1 MGGTSTSSSTQQS
14 STSPWATGQTAVNG
28 LMGQLSP
35 LIANSGLNSAE
46 SGAINQLTQNAS
58 VGNPYASSIGALATN
73 ELAGGGATAQAPA
86 LQQGLSTLQSE
97 LNPYASGSMIGNNS
111 ALQGQLNAINTGVT
125 NQVNSE
131 FAGSGRLGS
140 PGNSEA
146 LGLGIAQGDAPVI
159 ANQYNQDVANQLSA
173 ANALYGAQNTT
184 SGALT
189 GLNQQVLS
197 NQQQGVTTAQ
207 DALTAQNYGPLAI
220 LAAQQE
226 GQSIPAQNLGLL
238 AQIGIPIAGLGTNST
253 GSATGTQTESGAQQ
267 FQQIAGGLG
276 SLLGSGGLFGSGSS
290 GSAIP
295 GSAGPTSLGG
305 APLTGSNG
313 NGLFSFL
320 NWSDRRLKAD
330 VTRVGT
336 LFDGTPVYRFRY
348 IGQRAFQLGLMAQ
361 DVEKDSPEAV
371 HEINGFKAVDY
382 KAATEK
388 AVNALARGC

>member
-1 MGGTSTSSSTQQS
+1 
-14 STSPWATGQTAVNG
+14 
-28 LMGQLSP
+28 MGQLSP
-35 LIANSGLNSAE
+35 LLANSGLNSAE

-58 VGNPYASSIGALATN
+58 AGNPYASSIGGLATN

-86 LQQGLSTLQSE
+86 LQAGLSTLQGE

-111 ALQGQLNAINTGVT
+111 ALQGQLNAINTGIT

-159 ANQYNQDVANQLSA
+159 ANQYNQDVSNQIQA

-189 GLNQQVLS
+189 GLTQQGLS

-207 DALTAQNYGPLAI
+207 DALTAQNYGPLGI

-253 GSATGTQTESGAQQ
+253 GSTTGTQTESGAQE

-295 GSAGPTSLGG
+295 GSSGPTSLGG
-305 APLTGSNG
+305 APLSGTNG

-320 NWSDRRLKAD
+320 NWSDRRLKTD
-330 VTRVGT
+330 ITRVGT

-361 DVEKDSPEAV
+361 DVEKDTPEAV

-382 KAATEK
+382 NAATEK
-388 AVNALARGC
+388 AVNALAWGC